1 MKPGSLVRIKKSNRL
16 VIYLGL
22 EDNMHRFWDRDY
34 GICELWEE
42 KFNLKEKAEM
52 IIESR

>member
-22 EDNMHRFWDRDY
+22 EDDMYRFWDCTY
-34 GICELWEE
+34 GVCELWKE
-42 KFNLKEKAEM
+42 KFNLKEKVELV
-52 IIESR
+52 IESR